1 MRGFFVFILLFYT
14 GLILYTC
21 KIIPGYHLGHANQT
35 HTVCRVTTALK
46 KTITELQENICF
58 SYIKCNAVKQIA
70 RVKSLTWRTWKDQS
84 SPKPNDRCQKGQ
96 TSHSTKQDYQ
106 LEIVQMT
113 ANTLHNNPF
122 HQLILYLQYN
132 SHACI
137 KPHMNTQTQ
146 VFSDTSYS
154 GDQALLKLI

>member
-1 MRGFFVFILLFYT
+1 MRICISACKFEYRIPSLLKSTAILYQISHIPCSSFSYRKHPIMQGFFVFILLF
-14 GLILYTC
+14 YTC

-84 SPKPNDRCQKGQ
+84 SPKPNDRC
-96 TSHSTKQDYQ
+96 
-106 LEIVQMT
+106 
-113 ANTLHNNPF
+113 
-122 HQLILYLQYN
+122 
-132 SHACI
+132 
-137 KPHMNTQTQ
+137 
-146 VFSDTSYS
+146 
-154 GDQALLKLI
+154 